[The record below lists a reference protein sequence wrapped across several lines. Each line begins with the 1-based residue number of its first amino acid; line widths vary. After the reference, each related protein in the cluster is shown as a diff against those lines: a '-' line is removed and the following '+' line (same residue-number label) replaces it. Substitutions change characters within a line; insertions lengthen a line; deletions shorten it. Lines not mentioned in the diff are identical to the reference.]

1 MRGLPGCAR
10 AARPGGLRPCRRLA
24 GINNQIPWICGV
36 FGRAAPVA
44 GTVTHGVAGRRP
56 AAVCRKPRRRE
67 LPGAAVL
74 LITAQER
81 RLSIAVQTP
90 LRRSER
96 RPLRSCL
103 LLLCFELPS
112 KTLPCPPRGRKDAP
126 ALPQNPPRS
135 IPWGERC
142 CLPGGFES
150 PLPPPPT
157 PRHAFGAPGEQLCLP
172 RQRRPS
178 YPAPSGLA
186 IAKLGQ
192 QHQDCH
198 PAGVPAGP
206 RWAPGAFL
214 HPMPFPSLFPAFPG
228 QPRDDGERFY
238 PV

>member
-135 IPWGERC
+135 IPWGERR

-150 PLPPPPT
+150 PLPPPHPPACFRGPGRAALPPQAAT
-157 PRHAFGAPGEQLCLP
+157 SILSCSFWACYCKTGAAAPGLSP
-172 RQRRPS
+172 RGG
-178 YPAPSGLA
+178 PSGASLGSRGLPPPDA
-186 IAKLGQ
+186 FSIPLPCLSRPAKG
-192 QHQDCH
+192 
-198 PAGVPAGP
+198 
-206 RWAPGAFL
+206 
-214 HPMPFPSLFPAFPG
+214 
-228 QPRDDGERFY
+228 
-238 PV
+238 